1 MRPAHKRV
9 TKTQKE
15 IEKICRAVVN
25 KDLEERQDAIV
36 QDAAYQALGVA
47 FRVLARD
54 YGFGRRRLAK
64 LKDLI
69 EAAFKL
75 MQIGVLGKE
84 YNAHHVLNY
93 LKETYGIDFS
103 ESQYTKKEGG

>member
-1 MRPAHKRV
+1 MKSLKRLM
-9 TKTQKE
+9 KSEKE
-15 IEKICRAVVN
+15 VQAICRAEVT
-25 KDLEERQDAIV
+25 KEMTKHQDLIIQN
-36 QDAAYQALGVA
+36 AAYQSLGVA

-69 EAAFKL
+69 EAEFKL